1 MDPEPSPKS
10 QKRSNS
16 TDSWKNILVVDD
28 DPLMCFMLKE
38 YLRKESFSVLVAKD
52 GVEAIHLVLIE
63 RVDLIILDVVMPN
76 ISGPE
81 FLKRIRNQYASYGS
95 HIPVIIIS
103 AFDTKELK
111 DQGYDITGYQFMTK
125 PLDMHELL
133 RWIKHLI
140 AFGES

>member
-1 MDPEPSPKS
+1 MEPEISFKS
-10 QKRSNS
+10 EKMPNP

-38 YLRKESFSVLVAKD
+38 FLRKEGFSISIAKD
-52 GVEAIHLVLIE
+52 GNEAIRTVIAQ

-81 FLKRIRNQYASYGS
+81 FLKMIRNQYASYGS

-103 AFDTKELK
+103 AFETKELK
-111 DQGYDITGYQFMTK
+111 ELGYDITGYQFMTK